1 MKKIKVYLLKFKL
14 FYLKLLGKIKM
25 IDNSIEVNQNN
36 TKKTKNV
43 LIVFPIK
50 EEQFRVAL
58 YSLRNLVKKE
68 NVSYYYLINSIYKN
82 NFHLNGH
89 IYDLYHNIKKDKVEI
104 DSYFSNEIAMKND
117 FDIIID
123 LNDEFVFDISYLINK
138 MSSYYKVGFKNSYS
152 DYFYNI
158 QFDLDS
164 FDILEDGYK
173 QINTLLK

>member
-25 IDNSIEVNQNN
+25 IDNSIEVNQKN

-43 LIVFPIK
+43 LIIFPIK

-82 NFHLNGH
+82 NFHLNGN

-104 DSYFSNEIAMKND
+104 DSYFSNEIAIKND